1 MGEVIAGKGRASW
14 LLESTAAGAEPS
26 GPALSDAEV
35 TRTRGAGSSLA
46 APNTG
51 LAAFIA
57 ATWLASPIVKQ
68 RRQQANQT
76 RHPLPTFHRLPRPSS
91 PPSRLRRRAGLCPC
105 FAAAVAMRAPLL
117 SSQSSRSHH
126 GRVTP
131 AFQASAL
138 ARPLPLWADDRR
150 CEIVMTLR
158 PTAALKHRPGSRL
171 PAPHLLSCANAGLA
185 SLPPKRRPQGLADR
199 GPLHCRLC
207 RTELPPGHS
216 PRALAPSTACSFL

>member
-35 TRTRGAGSSLA
+35 TRIRGAGSSLA
-46 APNTG
+46 APNMG

-91 PPSRLRRRAGLCPC
+91 PPRRVCGALRAFVPALL
-105 FAAAVAMRAPLL
+105 LL
-117 SSQSSRSHH
+117 SRAAGPVAVIAVVTESPWKSH
-126 GRVTP
+126 
-131 AFQASAL
+131 AC
-138 ARPLPLWADDRR
+138 LPGF
-150 CEIVMTLR
+150 
-158 PTAALKHRPGSRL
+158 RPG
-171 PAPHLLSCANAGLA
+171 
-185 SLPPKRRPQGLADR
+185 PPTS
-199 GPLHCRLC
+199 PL
-207 RTELPPGHS
+207 GG
-216 PRALAPSTACSFL
+216 